1 MRDIDE
7 FDERGDDDLDEDE
20 EFSRGP
26 FSSSPQSSGLPGGS
40 RVSGAGISASP
51 PRPAAGSGPVP
62 SPVRSGSFP
71 GSSGSGASSG
81 GGGAMFPRPGSVG
94 ASSAESGQSSF
105 SRPGGGGS
113 PAGQGPRPSGV
124 VGTQAA
130 APPKKDA
137 TKKSAGALSELK
149 SGVKK
154 RFDSVAARLKGGDK
168 QGAGKKPDARKDDR
182 TGGTGRLSGGSE
194 PKPAQPKQGQRGNP
208 VNKLLSKMPFLGQ
221 GDKKQN
227 PPKPGASAAGGAAPG
242 RSAAPKA
249 DRGKRLSVGAI
260 IAKLNPIK
268 PRQESSAA
276 KAARAGKPVEVKTL
290 SLSLDKKLEILGL
303 VMVFTGIVLLLS
315 SLSPAQG
322 ALPNQINDFLSELFG
337 WGAIAV
343 PIAMIPVGLW
353 LIMLR
358 AGQET
363 PVVDVG
369 RVIGLIA
376 LFIAVLVLFQ
386 FIDALSYPQ
395 GANQSY
401 EEYLRALD
409 NVLLP
414 LSAAFGRGGGIVG
427 GRIYFFLISNFGEIA
442 GFVLLIGAL
451 LIAAMFALSLS
462 MQEIVAIFISNYRNL
477 RDAQRRRALR
487 RAAERA
493 EREAAA
499 QAQAALAA
507 STISVV
513 RPEADQ
519 LAAGAAP
526 ALPAAAAAPPAD
538 EGDGQAEERS
548 IPITMGGRTITA
560 PFRAGESILVE
571 AGGAQQATPE
581 PAALQ
586 APSSSSA
593 PHPADEEKPGRA
605 GLLGGISGRLRGALK
620 PAPNSAAAGEAK
632 PAQTAEPAR
641 GGPLG
646 GRLFARSMNK
656 PALTEAQVA
665 AAGEALPAAVSE
677 GDPKTP
683 VPAADKLLSAS
694 EPQAPAN
701 AGAAE
706 PRPFGVK
713 DGEPSS
719 TTVEAEEAQ
728 PMRLGDLLRQPLPSK
743 PAAGAD
749 EAEEQAIRSAESP
762 GRGAAFAPRPS
773 PFARPGSSPIAA
785 KPGGS
790 ALEEA
795 HTASGTTEENKQA
808 APALGRTPD
817 RPAIPRP
824 GALSSAAPRPP
835 FARPSEGRRLLDDP
849 ASKPASPDA
858 ETEDDGEDWS
868 KLPPARPKGI
878 VTPSAQTTAGP
889 KSGEKLATTIPDL
902 QTRLNA
908 LRAAQLTT
916 KAEADRDEPN
926 PTPAPETD
934 RDELNPTPRPFSP
947 AASVS
952 ERPSPRIVPFDEDDK
967 SADESS
973 KADLT
978 PADPDDKRSVEP
990 APAAADAAPK
1000 SAETPSARQ
1009 PSTSP
1014 FARPETPPA
1023 LSTARPESAP
1033 AAAGPRPFSRSTTTA
1048 GSASTTIPH
1057 GPAPAAPPPAA
1068 RAAAPLVGAAGLA
1081 AAGVAAAGAAAG
1093 REREAAA
1100 PPRDPAPPPQPQ
1112 ARGRKAWR
1120 LPDLG
1125 ALLSTG
1131 QDQELNHALL
1141 LERARVIEDTLS
1153 SFGAPGRVV
1162 EVRTGPVITQ
1172 FGVEPDYIAGRGGKK
1187 NRVKVS
1193 AIAALDKDLQ
1203 LALGA
1208 KSIRI
1213 EAPVPGKGYVGI
1225 EVPNDQASIVSLRDV
1240 MESQEFRRIKSP
1252 LAIALGQGVDGTPVA
1267 ADLTAMPH
1275 LLIAGTTGSGKSV
1288 CVNTIIASL
1297 LLRNTPEQ
1305 LKFIMVDPKRVELTG
1320 YNGIPHLVAPVVVE
1334 LERIVSVLK
1343 WVTREMD
1350 ERYRRFSN
1358 AGARNIEDFN
1368 KHLPAGEQPMP
1379 YIVVIID
1386 ELADLMMLAPDETE
1400 RVITRIAALA
1410 RATGIH
1416 LVIATQ
1422 RPSVDVV
1429 TGLIKANFPARIA
1442 FAVAGSVDS
1451 RVILDQPG
1459 AERLLGRGDMLYM
1472 SGDSPAPV
1480 RLQGVYVSDNEIGAI
1495 TRFWRSQ
1502 LTDED
1507 LANASRPILS
1517 TFALDEASRERE
1529 TASGSASRSW
1539 APGGAP
1545 RVQQQAFW
1553 DRAEDGDDD
1562 DDDGEDVMYG
1572 EAVELVRRLNK
1583 ASVSLLQRRLRIG
1596 YTRAARLIDMMEER
1610 GVVGPPVEGS
1620 KPREVLPPKG

>member
-1 MRDIDE
+1 M
-7 FDERGDDDLDEDE
+7 
-20 EFSRGP
+20 
-26 FSSSPQSSGLPGGS
+26 
-40 RVSGAGISASP
+40 
-51 PRPAAGSGPVP
+51 
-62 SPVRSGSFP
+62 
-71 GSSGSGASSG
+71 
-81 GGGAMFPRPGSVG
+81 
-94 ASSAESGQSSF
+94 
-105 SRPGGGGS
+105 
-113 PAGQGPRPSGV
+113 
-124 VGTQAA
+124 
-130 APPKKDA
+130 
-137 TKKSAGALSELK
+137 
-149 SGVKK
+149 KK
-154 RFDSVAARLKGGDK
+154 RLDGITSRIGVGDK
-168 QGAGKKPDARKDDR
+168 LDAGKKPDARKDDR
-182 TGGTGRLSGGSE
+182 TGGSPMRLGGGGE
-194 PKPAQPKQGQRGNP
+194 PKPAQPKQKRG
-208 VNKLLSKMPFLGQ
+208 VSLLKKLPGLPSLGS
-221 GDKKQN
+221 GKKQEA
-227 PPKPGASAAGGAAPG
+227 PKPNAPAGAGGSAARSPVSGGGASAGSTG
-242 RSAAPKA
+242 RAAAPKA
-249 DRGKRLSVGAI
+249 GRAKGLALGELL
-260 IAKLNPIK
+260 AKLNPLK
-268 PRQESSAA
+268 PRQESRAA
-276 KAARAGKPVEVKTL
+276 KAARAGKPVEVRTL

-303 VMVFTGIVLLLS
+303 VMVIGGIVLLLS

-376 LFIAVLVLFQ
+376 LYIAVLVLFQ

-507 STISVV
+507 SSISVV
-513 RPEADQ
+513 RPESEQ
-519 LAAGAAP
+519 LAAGTAP
-526 ALPAAAAAPPAD
+526 ALPAAAAVLASD
-538 EGDGQAEERS
+538 DGEGHAEGRS

-560 PFRAGESILVE
+560 PFRASESVLVE
-571 AGGAQQATPE
+571 AGSAPAMPE
-581 PAALQ
+581 LASPQTAS
-586 APSSSSA
+586 APPA
-593 PHPADEEKPGRA
+593 PHPTEEEKPSRT
-605 GLLGGISGRLRGALK
+605 GLLGGIGGRLRGAPK
-620 PAPNSAAAGEAK
+620 PAPASAAAAEAK
-632 PAQTAEPAR
+632 PAQAAEAAR
-641 GGPLG
+641 GGLLG
-646 GRLFARSMNK
+646 GRLFARGISK
-656 PALTEAQVA
+656 PASTEAQVA
-665 AAGEALPAAVSE
+665 AAADEPPVAISESKSETIAPAAE
-677 GDPKTP
+677 
-683 VPAADKLLSAS
+683 KLPLAP
-694 EPQAPAN
+694 EPQTPTS
-701 AGAAE
+701 AAAAQ
-706 PRPFGVK
+706 PRPSSSAK
-713 DGEPSS
+713 DGESS
-719 TTVEAEEAQ
+719 TKAAEAEDAQ
-728 PMRLGDLLRQPLPSK
+728 PVRLGDPLRPPVPSK
-743 PAAGAD
+743 PAIDANEGG
-749 EAEEQAIRSAESP
+749 EGTSRTAESP
-762 GRGAAFAPRPS
+762 VGRAPFTLRPS
-773 PFARPGSSPIAA
+773 PFARPESPAAAA
-785 KPGGS
+785 KPDGA
-790 ALEEA
+790 ALKEGRPADE
-795 HTASGTTEENKQA
+795 TKETSQQA
-808 APALGRTPD
+808 APALGLTAD

-824 GALSSAAPRPP
+824 GAPAASGAPSGAVSRPP
-835 FARPSEGRRLLDDP
+835 FVRPFERPLADRL
-849 ASKPASPDA
+849 ASKPAPLDVKKD
-858 ETEDDGEDWS
+858 EDDEDDWS

-878 VTPSAQTTAGP
+878 ETSPAQAGGGGKGEAKSAMA
-889 KSGEKLATTIPDL
+889 IPDL

-908 LRAAQLTT
+908 LRAAQPAADT
-916 KAEADRDEPN
+916 EAGRDKPN
-926 PTPAPETD
+926 PTSQ
-934 RDELNPTPRPFSP
+934 PFSP
-947 AASVS
+947 AGSAV
-952 ERPSPRIVPFDEDDK
+952 ERRAPRIVPFDEDDEAVDEPFK
-967 SADESS
+967 AELADD
-973 KADLT
+973 ADSE
-978 PADPDDKRSVEP
+978 AKRPVEL
-990 APAAADAAPK
+990 APAAATESPK
-1000 SAETPSARQ
+1000 PAETPSVQ
-1009 PSTSP
+1009 PTAASP
-1014 FARPETPPA
+1014 LGRPETPPVPSA
-1023 LSTARPESAP
+1023 SRPESAP
-1033 AAAGPRPFSRSTTTA
+1033 AASHADVPAAASGLRPFSRSTTTA
-1048 GSASTTIPH
+1048 GGASTTPH
-1057 GPAPAAPPPAA
+1057 GSAPASPPPAA

-1081 AAGVAAAGAAAG
+1081 AAGLAAAGAAANRD
-1093 REREAAA
+1093 RETTA
-1100 PPRDPAPPPQPQ
+1100 PARDPAPPPQPQ
-1112 ARGRKAWR
+1112 GRGRKAWR

-1368 KHLPAGEQPMP
+1368 KHLPASEQPMP

-1480 RLQGVYVSDNEIGAI
+1480 RLQGVYVSDNEISAI
-1495 TRFWRSQ
+1495 TRFWRDQ

-1517 TFALDEASRERE
+1517 AFALDEASRERE
-1529 TASGSASRSW
+1529 TASGSTARSW
-1539 APGGAP
+1539 APGGAS
-1545 RVQQQAFW
+1545 RAVQQAFW
-1553 DRAEDGDDD
+1553 DRADDSGGSDG